1 MSTRLVALEPE
12 ELLALLK
19 TAKAHSA
26 KAHAMVL
33 MAVRHGM
40 RCSEVTG
47 LRLGHLDLKTRQIR
61 VERLK
66 GSLTTVQMLER
77 HPGQPLL
84 DEVRVLGTW
93 LRERPNDGSDYV
105 FNSSHGG
112 RLDRSSFY
120 RLWRALAQA
129 AELPTEKQHPHVA
142 KHTLGSLLARQ
153 NASAFMVRQAL
164 GHKAISSSLVYSQVS
179 DADASKVAAR
189 AWLEAF

>member
-1 MSTRLVALEPE
+1 MNRIVALEPE
-12 ELLALLK
+12 ELLTLLRI
-19 TAKAHSA
+19 AKAHSS

-33 MAVRHGM
+33 LAVRHGM

-47 LRLGHLDLKTRQIR
+47 LRLSDVDLKNCQLRIA
-61 VERLK
+61 RLK
-66 GSLTTVQMLER
+66 GSLTTIQVLAR

-84 DEVRVLGTW
+84 DEIRVLRTW
-93 LRERPNDGSDYV
+93 LRERANDGSDYV

-120 RLWRALAQA
+120 RLWRALAA
-129 AELPTEKQHPHVA
+129 TAGLPAEKHHPHVA

-164 GHKAISSSLVYSQVS
+164 GHKSISSSLVYSQVS
-179 DADASKVAAR
+179 DAAASKIAAK
-189 AWLEAF
+189 AWLDTF

>member
-1 MSTRLVALEPE
+1 MKARLVALEPA
-12 ELLALLK
+12 ELITLLK
-19 TAKAHSA
+19 VAKRHSA

-33 MAVRHGM
+33 LSVRHGM

-47 LRLGHLDLKTRQIR
+47 VRLEHLDLKSRQIR
-61 VERLK
+61 IERLK
-66 GSLTTVQMLER
+66 GSLTTVQALER

-84 DEVRVLGTW
+84 DEVRALNAW

-129 AELPTEKQHPHVA
+129 AALPSDKHHPHVA
-142 KHTLGSLLARQ
+142 KHTLGTLLARN
-153 NASAFMVRQAL
+153 NASAYMIRQAL
-164 GHKAISSSLVYSQVS
+164 GHKSIRSSLMYSELS
-179 DADASKVAAR
+179 DTDAGRIMAQ
-189 AWLEAF
+189 AWLESF